1 MNEVRLM
8 LKLHGKEAQT
18 RDLHSGIGHLDIV

>member
-8 LKLHGKEAQT
+8 IKLHSKQSQEMD
-18 RDLHSGIGHLDIV
+18 RNSGIQHLDIV

>member
-8 LKLHGKEAQT
+8 IKLHGKESQNK
-18 RDLHSGIGHLDIV
+18 DLHSGIQHLDIV

>member
-8 LKLHGKEAQT
+8 IKLYSKQSQDMD
-18 RDLHSGIGHLDIV
+18 RNSGIQHLDIV